1 MIEFNKIECSIH
13 SIKEKGM
20 TMPKSNQKLVDD
32 VKVVMSDLE
41 GMLDDV
47 KGKTAKEFAE
57 MQTSLS
63 KKLAKTKQ
71 QLIDSEIDLSN
82 KEKVAAEMTDDFARN
97 NTWKLVAGAIVI
109 GFLIGYSF

>member
-32 VKVVMSDLE
+32 VK
-41 GMLDDV
+41 
-47 KGKTAKEFAE
+47 GKTAIEFAE

-71 QLIDSEIDLSN
+71 QLIDAEIDLSN